1 MKLYKAK
8 LKGNMHNQ
16 TDKSEGRKVFH
27 ILYLGGDVKTIT
39 PLKQSPLFHV
49 TVKENSLTA
58 INYLSHNE
66 TIDAI
71 LCEMHIPGVNGIEIY
86 KLLQSKKIYPR
97 TPFILIIH
105 SSDPK
110 TIQEALQN
118 KIDDVYLTPFD
129 LNKLYQRISYLK
141 RYKEHYEYTSRP
153 KHDPQEYKMPLI
165 KRLFDITFASLV
177 LLILSPILLLT
188 AIAIKLESKGPL
200 IYTSKRVGTGYHVF
214 DFYKFRSMYTGA
226 EKKLQDLK
234 HLNQYSAQENGEKNG
249 ELDTDCPECKRLG
262 HPCSPILYIEGK
274 EICEN
279 YYLQQKKESPQSAFM
294 KLKDD
299 PRITKVGAFI
309 RKTSIDELPQLFNVI
324 KGDMSIVGNRPL
336 PLYEAELLTSDGWS
350 ERFLGPAG
358 ITGLWQVYKRG
369 RSEMSDEERKALDNQ
384 YARNNSF
391 WLDLK
396 IILKTIPAV
405 FQKENV

>member
-1 MKLYKAK
+1 MENNNKEDSSQKNQYHLLY
-8 LKGNMHNQ
+8 
-16 TDKSEGRKVFH
+16 
-27 ILYLGGDVKTIT
+27 IGGDLKTIN
-39 PLKQSPLFHV
+39 PLKESDYFNL
-49 TVKENSLTA
+49 TVKENSLSA
-58 INYLSHNE
+58 ISFLSHDE
-66 TIDAI
+66 TVDAI

-97 TPFILIIH
+97 TPFILITH
-105 SSDPK
+105 SFDPK
-110 TIQEALQN
+110 AIQEALQN
-118 KIDDVYLTPFD
+118 KIDDVYPTPLD
-129 LNKLYQRISYLK
+129 LEKLYQRISFLK
-141 RYKEHYEYTSRP
+141 RYKQDYETSTRP
-153 KHDPQEYKMPLI
+153 KHDPQEYKMPFI
-165 KRLFDITFASLV
+165 KRAFDIAFASLI
-177 LLILSPILLLT
+177 LIILSPILILT
-188 AIAIKLESKGPL
+188 ALAIKLESKGPL

-214 DFYKFRSMYTGA
+214 DFYKFRSMFTGA
-226 EKKLQDLK
+226 DQKLKDLK
-234 HLNQYSAQENGEKNG
+234 HLNQYSALEDEDSNN
-249 ELDTDCPECKRLG
+249 ELDTECPDCKRLG

-279 YYLQQKKESPQSAFM
+279 HYLRQKRESPQSAFV
-294 KLKDD
+294 KIKDD
-299 PRITKVGAFI
+299 PRITKVGAFL

-336 PLYEAELLTSDGWS
+336 PLYEAELLTSDGWG
-350 ERFLGPAG
+350 ERFMGPAG

-391 WLDLK
+391 WLDIK

>member
-1 MKLYKAK
+1 
-8 LKGNMHNQ
+8 MHNQ

>member
-1 MKLYKAK
+1 M
-8 LKGNMHNQ
+8 NH
-16 TDKSEGRKVFH
+16 TDKSEERKVYH
-27 ILYLGGDVKTIT
+27 MLYIGGDVKTIT
-39 PLKQSPLFHV
+39 PLKQSSLFHV

-118 KIDDVYLTPFD
+118 KIDDVYPSPFD
-129 LNKLYQRISYLK
+129 LNKLYHRISYLK
-141 RYKEHYEYTSRP
+141 RYKQDYEYTSRP
-153 KHDPQEYKMPLI
+153 KHDPQEYKMPLV

-279 YYLQQKKESPQSAFM
+279 YYLRQKKESPQSAFM
-294 KLKDD
+294 KIKDD

-369 RSEMSDEERKALDNQ
+369 RSKMSDEERKALDNQ

>member
-1 MKLYKAK
+1 MNEEKTQNSVYHVLY
-8 LKGNMHNQ
+8 
-16 TDKSEGRKVFH
+16 
-27 ILYLGGDVKTIT
+27 IGGDLKTIN
-39 PLKQSPLFHV
+39 PLKESSFFKV
-49 TVKENSLTA
+49 TVKENSLSA
-58 INYLSHNE
+58 INYLSRNE
-66 TIDAI
+66 KVDAI

-97 TPFILIIH
+97 TPFILITH
-105 SSDPK
+105 TFEPK
-110 TIQEALQN
+110 TIQEALQS
-118 KIDDVYLTPFD
+118 KIDDVYPTPLD
-129 LNKLYQRISYLK
+129 LDKLYQRISFLK
-141 RYKEHYEYTSRP
+141 KYKQEYESATRP
-153 KHDPQEYKMPLI
+153 KHDPQEYKMPFV
-165 KRLFDITFASLV
+165 KRAFDIVFASLI
-177 LLILSPILLLT
+177 LIILSPILILT
-188 AIAIKLESKGPL
+188 AIAIKIESRGPL

-226 EKKLQDLK
+226 DQKLKDLK
-234 HLNQYSAQENGEKNG
+234 HLNQYSAETDSQSE
-249 ELDTDCPECKRLG
+249 ELDTDCPDCKKLG
-262 HPCSPILYIEGK
+262 KPCSPILYIEGK

-279 YYLQQKKESPQSAFM
+279 HYLRQKKQSPQSAFV
-294 KLKDD
+294 KIKDD

-336 PLYEAELLTSDGWS
+336 PLYEAELLTSDGWG

-396 IILKTIPAV
+396 IILKTIPAL

>member
-1 MKLYKAK
+1 
-8 LKGNMHNQ
+8 MHNN
-16 TDKSEGRKVFH
+16 TDKNQEHKVYH
-27 ILYLGGDVKTIT
+27 ILYIGGDIKTIN
-39 PLKQSPLFHV
+39 PLKQSPLFQV

-58 INYLSHNE
+58 ISYLSHNE
-66 TIDAI
+66 KIDAI

-110 TIQEALQN
+110 TIQDALQN
-118 KIDDVYLTPFD
+118 KIDDVYPTPFD
-129 LNKLYQRISYLK
+129 LNKLYQRISFLK
-141 RYKEHYEYTSRP
+141 KYKQEYEYSSLP
-153 KHDPQEYKMPLI
+153 KHDPQEYKIPLA

-177 LLILSPILLLT
+177 LLVLSPILIIT
-188 AIAIKLESKGPL
+188 AIAIKLESRGPL

-226 EKKLQDLK
+226 EKKLLDLK
-234 HLNQYSAQENGEKNG
+234 HLNQYSDQENE
-249 ELDTDCPECKRLG
+249 ELDTDCPDCKRLG
-262 HPCSPILYIEGK
+262 RPCSPILYIEGK

-294 KLKDD
+294 KIKDD

-309 RKTSIDELPQLFNVI
+309 RKTSIDELPQLFNVL

-336 PLYEAELLTSDGWS
+336 PLYEAEYLTSDGWS

-396 IILKTIPAV
+396 IILKTIPAI